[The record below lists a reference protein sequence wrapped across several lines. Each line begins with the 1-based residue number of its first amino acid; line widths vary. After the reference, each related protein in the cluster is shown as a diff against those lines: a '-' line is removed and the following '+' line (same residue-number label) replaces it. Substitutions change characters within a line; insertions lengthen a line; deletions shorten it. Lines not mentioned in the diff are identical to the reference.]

1 MKHINRLSIS
11 PKAKSKANMKIVAI
25 GLTAI
30 AIVIVS
36 LIASTLVLNPPNQEL
51 TSADENESVV
61 SGNQNSWLF
70 KGAYARYEGSTSL
83 LLMTFN
89 VEMRQEVKNFNS
101 THAELLTSLSLNSDF
116 GDSEESNTSIW
127 VDLEENQYEIEEATL
142 TNKYETTETFEK
154 FGTRD
159 VIIYEYS
166 TDGPTILV
174 YVDKQI
180 NWPLKMSME
189 LTGEDSI
196 NLNIDIELVET
207 NIPELMTT

>member
-11 PKAKSKANMKIVAI
+11 PKANMKIVAI

-36 LIASTLVLNPPNQEL
+36 LIASTLVLNPQNQES
-51 TSADENESVV
+51 TPTEENEPVI

-89 VEMRQEVKNFNS
+89 VEMRQEVKDFNS

-142 TNKYETTETFEK
+142 TNRYETTETFEK
-154 FGTRD
+154 FGTRE

-189 LTGEDSI
+189 LTGEDYI

>member
-11 PKAKSKANMKIVAI
+11 PKTKSKANMKIVAI

-51 TSADENESVV
+51 TSADENEPIV

-70 KGAYARYEGSTSL
+70 TGAYARYEGSTSL

-89 VEMRQEVKNFNS
+89 VEMRQEVKDFNS

>member
-11 PKAKSKANMKIVAI
+11 PKTKSKANMKIVAI

-51 TSADENESVV
+51 TSADENEPIV

-89 VEMRQEVKNFNS
+89 VEMRQEVKDFNS

-189 LTGEDSI
+189 LTGEDYI